1 MRAVAYHQSEV
12 FDAAQTF
19 ARTEGIIVAPETAH
33 AVKSAIDEALKCKK
47 SGEDK
52 TILFNC
58 SGHGNF
64 DMSAYDAYYAGQL
77 VDYEYPDELIREAI
91 GRIPKIQ

>member
-12 FDAAQTF
+12 FDAARTF
-19 ARTEGIIVAPETAH
+19 SRTEGIIVAPETSH
-33 AVKSAIDEALKCKK
+33 AVKAAIDEALKCRK
-47 SGEDK
+47 SGEAK

-77 VDYEYPDELIREAI
+77 ADYEYPDELIREAI
-91 GRIPKIQ
+91 GRIPKI